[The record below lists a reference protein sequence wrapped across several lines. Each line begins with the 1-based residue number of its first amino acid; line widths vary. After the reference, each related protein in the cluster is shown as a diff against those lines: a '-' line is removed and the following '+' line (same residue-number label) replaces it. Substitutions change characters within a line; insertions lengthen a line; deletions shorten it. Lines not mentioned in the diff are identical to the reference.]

1 MIEMHTQR
9 GFTFIEIM
17 LVIMLL
23 GVLAAVSLPRM
34 GSTFHR
40 AQVQAEAR
48 ELVGVLRYA
57 RHTAILRG
65 DGAEVRFDP
74 ERGEY
79 ELLLVDLDL
88 EGMPGREYA
97 PHARRYRTDESSVVV
112 PDDVRGLH
120 RLPDGVVF
128 TLFQSSASPSRET
141 KLPRVVYYPDGSAS
155 PARIA
160 IKGNRSKELNVQ
172 IFRTTGMAMVK
183 EGAAKLPEGTRPF
196 YMARGR

>member
-1 MIEMHTQR
+1 MYMRR
-9 GFTFIEIM
+9 GFTFIEII

-23 GVLAAVSLPRM
+23 GVLAAVSFPRM

-88 EGMPGREYA
+88 EGMPAREYE
-97 PHARRYRTDESSVVV
+97 PGVRRYRTDESSVRV

-120 RLPDGVVF
+120 RLPEGVFF
-128 TLFQSSASPSRET
+128 TLFQSSAPLSRET
-141 KLPRVVYYPDGSAS
+141 KLPRVIYYPDGSAS
-155 PARIA
+155 PAMIA

-183 EGAAKLPEGTRPF
+183 EGAAILPEGTRPF
-196 YMARGR
+196 YAVRGR